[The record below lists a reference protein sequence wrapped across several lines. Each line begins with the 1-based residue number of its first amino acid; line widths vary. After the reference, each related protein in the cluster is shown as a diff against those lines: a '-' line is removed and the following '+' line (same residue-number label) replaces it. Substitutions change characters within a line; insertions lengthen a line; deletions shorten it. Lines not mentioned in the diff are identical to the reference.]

1 MNDKMSLFNFKKL
14 RMVTRNFEMDDH
26 QNFNTIKNTMNY
38 IYDAMQNMMSPN
50 QSDDSDE
57 DISVNLSTPP

>member
-1 MNDKMSLFNFKKL
+1 MNNKMSLFNFKKL